1 MKKKDYASYY
11 VEQKKSD
18 RYCDPFFILK
28 LKKKLFFFF
37 EELIYSLDLFY
48 FELEIWSKL
57 LQGSFYEYIFWKN
70 A

>member
-37 EELIYSLDLFY
+37 RGTNLLTRPILLRARNLI
-48 FELEIWSKL
+48 
-57 LQGSFYEYIFWKN
+57 
-70 A
+70 